1 MTRIILNLRL
11 IEFTC
16 FGEPIDMK
24 SNYSNVG
31 LLEGML
37 YSDSMV
43 AFAGQYRPP
52 TSGCQ
57 TQRVGFHRGLSRRL
71 AAAGRISVN

>member
-1 MTRIILNLRL
+1 
-11 IEFTC
+11 
-16 FGEPIDMK
+16 MK

-71 AAAGRISVN
+71 AAAGRISVNSGRLFSDLKLRDIHLPCA